1 MVRSTK
7 KYMNKN
13 QIIKVIIALLAIAS
27 FIFFVINLFTVKE
40 KNIYIEQMQ
49 VIEKKEEL
57 ATGGTYKYYIK
68 VHNETEEYLINVSCP
83 KYLTINKEDIDEC
96 QITRTKLK
104 IGLETFQINLI

>member
-13 QIIKVIIALLAIAS
+13 QIIKGIIALIAITG

-57 ATGGTYKYYIK
+57 ATGGTYKY
-68 VHNETEEYLINVSCP
+68 
-83 KYLTINKEDIDEC
+83 
-96 QITRTKLK
+96 
-104 IGLETFQINLI
+104 

>member
-1 MVRSTK
+1 
-7 KYMNKN
+7 MNKN
-13 QIIKVIIALLAIAS
+13 QIIKGIIALIAITS

-83 KYLTINKEDIDEC
+83 KYLTI
-96 QITRTKLK
+96 
-104 IGLETFQINLI
+104 F